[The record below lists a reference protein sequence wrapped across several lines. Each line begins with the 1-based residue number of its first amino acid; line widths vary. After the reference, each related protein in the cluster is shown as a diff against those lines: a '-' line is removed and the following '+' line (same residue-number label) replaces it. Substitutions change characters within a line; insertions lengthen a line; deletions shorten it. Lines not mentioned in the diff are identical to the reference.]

1 MKRRI
6 IFIEVSTEINGLA
19 SAVDDFNIN
28 SERTP
33 LFFVDAHLHTA
44 EILRVQDTPAGSGW
58 GTVPTPMF

>member
-28 SERTP
+28 SERAP